1 MLPRKERYL
10 LSYFNNKIV
19 GYELPEYMLSELS
32 NYKEILDKLL
42 NENYLRV
49 SNTKESISYLTIPDL
64 KNIL

>member
-49 SNTKESISYLTIPDL
+49 SNT
-64 KNIL
+64 N